1 MNPRVLQALERA
13 GMLRPTFRVKEA
25 LTRLAYV
32 RPGAQEPGLAA
43 DGLPVPSPWHIR
55 LVAGKLLD
63 ADLFLETGRLAA
75 EQIRELLAKHGAP
88 VEQAGALLD
97 FGCGCGRVTRYWRTL
112 GSTRVVGT
120 DYNAELVDWCRENLP
135 FATFTQ
141 NALRPPL
148 PFGPASFDAA
158 YALAV
163 FTHLGEDLAHAWMD
177 ELARVLRPGGH
188 LVISAAGRSHLGSV
202 TEEERAEFESRGAVF
217 RFEQAAGTNLA
228 AAILDPE
235 YVRTKLAREYD
246 VLEALPDG
254 AATTDLDLYVLR
266 RR

>member
-32 RPGAQEPGLAA
+32 RPRAEQPQLAA
-43 DGLPVPSPWHIR
+43 DGLPVPPPWHIR
-55 LVAGKLLD
+55 LVVGKVID
-63 ADLFLETGRLAA
+63 ADVFLETGRLAA

-88 VEQAGALLD
+88 VEQADALLD

-112 GSTRVVGT
+112 ESTRVVGT

-135 FATFTQ
+135 FAEFTT

-148 PFGPASFDAA
+148 PFGPASFDVA

-163 FTHLGEDLAHAWMD
+163 FTHLGEELALEWVD

-188 LVISAAGRSHLGSV
+188 LVISTAGRSHVDGLTQS
-202 TEEERAEFESRGAVF
+202 ERAQFEADGAVF
-217 RFEQAAGTNLA
+217 RFEQAAGTNLPT
-228 AAILDPE
+228 AILDPE
-235 YVRTKLAREYD
+235 HVRTRLAGEYD

>member
-1 MNPRVLQALERA
+1 MNPRVLQTLERA

-32 RPGAQEPGLAA
+32 RPRASEARLAA
-43 DGLPVPSPWHIR
+43 DGLPVPPPWHIR
-55 LVAGKLLD
+55 LVVGKVID
-63 ADLFLETGRLAA
+63 PDEFLETGRLAA

-97 FGCGCGRVTRYWRTL
+97 FGCGCGRVIRYWRSFE
-112 GSTRVVGT
+112 STRVVGT
-120 DYNAELVDWCRENLP
+120 DYNAELVEWCAANLP
-135 FATFTQ
+135 FASFTQ

-148 PFGPASFDAA
+148 PFASESFDVA

-163 FTHLGEDLAHAWMD
+163 FTHLGEELSRAWID

-188 LVISAAGRSHLGSV
+188 LVISTAGRSHLGGL
-202 TEEERAEFESRGAVF
+202 TDAERAQFEAAGAVF

-228 AAILDPE
+228 TAILDPE
-235 YVRTKLAREYD
+235 YVRTTLAREFD

-254 AATTDLDLYVLR
+254 AARTDLDLYVLR